1 MRENGKIPQHSGK
14 PLDSRRINRKS
25 SCVCVLGCM
34 EEGFGHYKKQDVCLL
49 DKVLNPSVV
58 YITLSCLSSVFPN
71 SNCKVLYNNGWL

>member
-1 MRENGKIPQHSGK
+1 MY
-14 PLDSRRINRKS
+14 
-25 SCVCVLGCM
+25 VCWGCM